1 MLMREILKKLK
12 KEPKTLEKLS
22 KEVKTSSKEVIEALK
37 SLKHMQLVYYEADSW
52 HLTEKGLDVAKRMKK

>member
-22 KEVKTSSKEVIEALK
+22 KEVKTPSGDVVEALK
-37 SLKHMQLVYYEADSW
+37 SLKHMQLVYYEKDSW
-52 HLTEKGLDVAKRMKK
+52 HLTEKGLGVVRKMKK